1 MYMKRSKEMN
11 KFDELLTEV
20 GLSYDDLTDYPEL
33 EKISYDLQALEI
45 LLPKFIVKPDYFENR
60 KYDGAL
66 FIAGAMDSEL
76 KGYFNM
82 GDYYIYYTSKGFRNQ
97 HPALENNVDFVKN
110 LIKEHKLD
118 FKRYEDLI
126 DDLTAYE
133 YLQDIV
139 HQYRDIDGKFAFM
152 VESGS
157 HNDDYGI
164 AYIRRNMAELIKKIQ
179 VRRGYST
186 GYGY

>member
-1 MYMKRSKEMN
+1 MFDIQEELKKLPVTPGVYIMQDEKGGVLYVGKAVNLRNRVRSYFRVSTKKTPKIQRMVSLIDH
-11 KFDELLTEV
+11 FD
-20 GLSYDDLTDYPEL
+20 YILTDTEL
-33 EKISYDLQALEI
+33 EAL
-45 LLPKFIVKPDYFENR
+45 V
-60 KYDGAL
+60 
-66 FIAGAMDSEL
+66 
-76 KGYFNM
+76 
-82 GDYYIYYTSKGFRNQ
+82 
-97 HPALENNVDFVKN
+97 LENN

-139 HQYRDIDGKFAFM
+139 HQYKDIDGKFAFM